1 MMIERT
7 RGCFRQHRPG
17 GSPRRLHQH
26 TWMHGLP
33 LKARFR
39 RSRLYISALLPIGLG
54 FVVGVFSAILGIGG
68 GFIMVPAMIYMLG
81 MPTSVV
87 PGTSLLQIIFVAANV
102 TVLQAYTNR
111 TVDAVLALVL
121 LVGGVVGA
129 RIGSR
134 FGTRLRGEQLRF
146 LLAMMVLAVAAKLAL
161 ELPVPAG

>member
-1 MMIERT
+1 
-7 RGCFRQHRPG
+7 
-17 GSPRRLHQH
+17 
-26 TWMHGLP
+26 MHGLP

-39 RSRLYISALLPIGLG
+39 RSRLYISALLPVGIG
-54 FVVGVFSAILGIGG
+54 FVIGIFSAILGIGG

-81 MPTSVV
+81 MPTAVV

-129 RIGSR
+129 RIGTR
-134 FGTRLRGEQLRF
+134 FGMRLRGEQLRF
-146 LLAMMVLAVAAKLAL
+146 LLALMVLAVAAKLA
-161 ELPVPAG
+161 VDMTVRPADLYSIVSERG